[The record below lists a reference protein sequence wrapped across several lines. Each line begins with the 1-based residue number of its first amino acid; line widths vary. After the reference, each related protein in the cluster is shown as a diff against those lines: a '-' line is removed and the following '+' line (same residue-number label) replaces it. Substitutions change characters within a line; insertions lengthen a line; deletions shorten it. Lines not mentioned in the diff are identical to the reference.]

1 MKKLNHI
8 SHWPTEKIS
17 TAVLYTI
24 IGISAIVFVLFFLV
38 GYNMPSVEEPSFNAP
53 LLTDALLILMMV
65 LLVIAAVVGI
75 VAVIKG
81 LRKRDP
87 GDKVVNG
94 VPAAKISFITFGV
107 TFLLLLLTFIFGSTD
122 TMMINGHQFNDVVS
136 LKLTDMFVQTSLVM
150 IVLAICA
157 VIFGYTRYIRKGKE
171 DR

>member
-1 MKKLNHI
+1 MRKLKNIHKC
-8 SHWPTEKIS
+8 PTEKIS

-24 IGISAIVFVLFFLV
+24 ICVVAIVFALFYLV

-53 LLTDALLILMMV
+53 LLTDVLLILMMV
-65 LLVIAAVVGI
+65 LFVIAAIVGV

-81 LRKRDP
+81 LQKRDP
-87 GDKVVNG
+87 SDKVING

-122 TMMINGHQFNDVVS
+122 TMMINGHQFNDVLS